1 MTSIIVSSDDLAVGQ
16 TIGKKTAD
24 ALGYRYFDRG
34 LLKQVAKQFD
44 VKEEKLLQVLDGS
57 PAARLSAKTRD
68 LLISYIQTLTLE
80 QMQKDNVVCTN
91 LAAHLY
97 VRDVSHVLIIRV
109 LADSEARAE
118 RIMARKGVSLRK
130 ALKIIEQKKSSR
142 ARWSIDTFALDE
154 NDPSIYDLMI
164 SLGQIEPEKV
174 VEIIKDMAGYRKF
187 QPMTYSV
194 KCMDNLAMASRVRS
208 MLLPKYPEI
217 KVAADGGRVIV
228 KIKCPKWQKLSIVE
242 AIKKSV
248 GKVPG
253 VSLVEVHAVTN
264 LRKLGTTRSAR
275 A

>member
-16 TIGKKTAD
+16 IIGKKTAD

-34 LLKQVAKQFD
+34 LLKQVARQFN
-44 VKEEKLLQVLDGS
+44 VKEEKLLQVIDGS
-57 PAARLSAKTRD
+57 SASRLSAKNRD

-80 QMQKDNVVCTN
+80 QIQKDHVVCTN

-109 LADSEARAE
+109 LADSEERAKQ
-118 RIMARKGVSLRK
+118 IMERKGVTFRK
-130 ALKIIEQKKSSR
+130 ALKAIEQKKTSR
-142 ARWSIDTFALDE
+142 AEWSIDTFALNE

-164 SLGQIEPEKV
+164 SLGQIETEKV

-194 KCMDNLAMASRVRS
+194 KCMENLAMASRVRS
-208 MLLPKYPEI
+208 MLLPKYPDI
-217 KVAADGGRVIV
+217 KVAADGGRIIV
-228 KIKCPKWQKLSIVE
+228 NIRCPKWQKLSIVE
-242 AIKKSV
+242 AIKKNV
-248 GKVPG
+248 GEIPG

-264 LRKLGTTRSAR
+264 LRKLGSNRPAE